1 MILLILDEN
10 ENYSSIEF
18 KIVLI
23 VNGNCDI
30 GRASIGFEEKTP

>member
-1 MILLILDEN
+1 MILFIWNEN

-23 VNGNCDI
+23 VNGNWDSSKV
-30 GRASIGFEEKTP
+30 GIGFEEKTP